1 MQEAE
6 ESGQA
11 RTLKQGQGLD
21 WRAGTS
27 LLGPVT
33 GELPSGAAASL
44 SSPEACLEV
53 SFLSDTSP
61 V

>member
-6 ESGQA
+6 KSGQA

-21 WRAGTS
+21 WREGTS
-27 LLGPVT
+27 LLGP
-33 GELPSGAAASL
+33 SDRRAAIWSAASL